1 MSITLIRNAVILT
14 MNADNEVVK
23 GDIAIKD
30 NVITAIGENLQ
41 IQAEVVIEADGKV
54 LLPGFVQTH
63 IHLCQTLFRGRAD
76 DLALIDWL
84 RQKIWPLEAAHDE
97 ESVYYSALLGIGEL
111 IRSGTTTILDM
122 ETVHY
127 TDSAFRAIEESGLR
141 ALSGKVMM
149 DHGTEVPLAL
159 QEDTESSLQQSVDL
173 LERWHGA
180 ANGRIQYAFC
190 PRFVVSCTEE
200 LLIGVRDLSEQ
211 YKVKVHTHASE
222 NVDEIALV
230 EAERGMRNVV
240 YLDRIGLAKPNLILA
255 HSIWL
260 NEEEKA
266 IIRDR
271 GVKVTHC
278 PGSNMKL
285 ASGVAQV
292 PELLREGI
300 RVGIGADGA
309 PCNNNL
315 DMFQEMRLTA
325 YMQKIRHGPTVMDAR
340 TVLRM
345 ATMGGAEVL
354 GMEREIGSVEV
365 GKLADLQLLDLED
378 FHVYPSYDS
387 DIFSR
392 VVYAAT
398 RGDVDT
404 VLIDGRIVMQGKIVK
419 TIDRNQVLKQSD
431 RVLKELLS
439 RIG

>member
-1 MSITLIRNAVILT
+1 MTIKHIRNAIIMT
-14 MNADNEVVK
+14 MNAGNEIIK
-23 GDIAIKD
+23 GDVVIS
-30 NVITAIGENLQ
+30 NNLITAIGENLTVK
-41 IQAEVVIEADGKV
+41 ADVVIDAGWKV

-84 RQKIWPLEAAHDE
+84 RLKIWPLEAAHDE
-97 ESVYYSALLGIGEL
+97 DSVYYSALLGLGEL

-122 ETVHY
+122 ETVRG
-127 TDSAFRAIEESGLR
+127 TDAAFRAIEESGMR

-159 QEDTESSLQQSVDL
+159 QENTESSLQQSVDL

-200 LLIGVRDLSEQ
+200 LLIGVRDLSEH

-222 NVDEIALV
+222 NLDEIALV

-240 YLDRIGLAKPNLILA
+240 YLDHIGLAKPNLILA

-260 NEEEKA
+260 NDEEKA

-285 ASGVAQV
+285 ASGIAQI
-292 PELLREGI
+292 PELLKEGI
-300 RVGIGADGA
+300 PVGLGADGA

-325 YMQKIRHGPTVMDAR
+325 FIQKIQHGPTVMDAK

-354 GMEREIGSVEV
+354 GMEKEIGSIEV
-365 GKLADLQLLDLED
+365 GKLADMQLLDLED
-378 FHVYPSYDS
+378 FHVYPSYDA
-387 DIFSR
+387 DLFSR

-404 VLIDGRIVMQGKIVK
+404 VLIDGKIVMQGKIVR
-419 TIDRNQVLKQSD
+419 TIDRRAVLSESN
-431 RVLKELLS
+431 RALKGLLS

>member
-1 MSITLIRNAVILT
+1 M
-14 MNADNEVVK
+14 
-23 GDIAIKD
+23 
-30 NVITAIGENLQ
+30 
-41 IQAEVVIEADGKV
+41 
-54 LLPGFVQTH
+54 
-63 IHLCQTLFRGRAD
+63 
-76 DLALIDWL
+76 
-84 RQKIWPLEAAHDE
+84 
-97 ESVYYSALLGIGEL
+97 
-111 IRSGTTTILDM
+111 
-122 ETVHY
+122 
-127 TDSAFRAIEESGLR
+127 R

-180 ANGRIQYAFC
+180 ADGRIQYAFC

-222 NVDEIALV
+222 NLDEIAMV

-240 YLDRIGLAKPNLILA
+240 YLDHIGLAKPNLILA

-266 IIRDR
+266 IIRER

-285 ASGVAQV
+285 ASGIAQV
-292 PELLREGI
+292 PELLQAGI
-300 RVGIGADGA
+300 PVGLGADGA

-315 DMFQEMRLTA
+315 DMFQEMRLTSFI
-325 YMQKIRHGPTVMDAR
+325 QKIQHGPTVMNAR

-354 GMEREIGSVEV
+354 GMEKEIGSIEV

-378 FHVYPSYDS
+378 FHVYPSYDA
-387 DIFSR
+387 DLFSR

-404 VLIDGRIVMQGKIVK
+404 VLIDGKIVMQGKIVR
-419 TIDRNQVLKQSD
+419 TVDRRTVLSESN
-431 RVLKELLS
+431 RALKGLLN

>member
-1 MSITLIRNAVILT
+1 MTIKHIRNAIIMT
-14 MNADNEVVK
+14 MNAQDEILTGDVV
-23 GDIAIKD
+23 IT
-30 NVITAIGENLQ
+30 NNLITAIGENLTVK
-41 IQAEVVIEADGKV
+41 ADVVIDAGGKV

-84 RQKIWPLEAAHDE
+84 RLRIWPLEAAHDE
-97 ESVYYSALLGIGEL
+97 DSIYYSALLGLGEL

-122 ETVHY
+122 ETVNG
-127 TDSAFRAIEESGLR
+127 TDAAFRAIEESGMR

-180 ANGRIQYAFC
+180 ADGRIQYAFC

-222 NVDEIALV
+222 NLDEIAMV

-240 YLDRIGLAKPNLILA
+240 YLDHIGLAKPNLILA

-260 NEEEKA
+260 NDEEKA
-266 IIRDR
+266 IIRER

-285 ASGVAQV
+285 ASGIAQV
-292 PELLREGI
+292 PELLQAGI
-300 RVGIGADGA
+300 PVGLGADGA

-315 DMFQEMRLTA
+315 DMFQEMRLTSFI
-325 YMQKIRHGPTVMDAR
+325 QKIQHGPTVMNAR

-354 GMEREIGSVEV
+354 GMEKEIGSIEV

-378 FHVYPSYDS
+378 FHVYPSYDA
-387 DIFSR
+387 DLFSR

-404 VLIDGRIVMQGKIVK
+404 VLIDGKIVMQGKIV
-419 TIDRNQVLKQSD
+419 DRKSV
-431 RVLKELLS
+431 V
-439 RIG
+439 

>member
-1 MSITLIRNAVILT
+1 
-14 MNADNEVVK
+14 MNGSNEVLK
-23 GDIAIKD
+23 GDVLITGNRITSIGD
-30 NVITAIGENLQ
+30 HLTEQVDVIIDAG
-41 IQAEVVIEADGKV
+41 GKV

-97 ESVYYSALLGIGEL
+97 DSVYYSALLGLGEL

-127 TDSAFRAIEESGLR
+127 TDSAFRAIQESGMR

-159 QEDTESSLQQSVDL
+159 QEQTESSLQQSVDL

-222 NVDEIALV
+222 NLDEIALV

-240 YLDRIGLAKPNLILA
+240 YLDHIGLAKPNLILA

-260 NEEEKA
+260 NDEEKR

-285 ASGVAQV
+285 ASGVAQI
-292 PELLREGI
+292 PELMREGI
-300 RVGIGADGA
+300 AVGIGADGA

-325 YMQKIRHGPTVMDAR
+325 FMQKIQHGPTVMDAR

-354 GMEREIGSVEV
+354 GLEKEIGSIEV
-365 GKLADLQLLDLED
+365 GKLADFQLLDLED
-378 FHVYPSYDS
+378 FHAYPSYDA
-387 DIFSR
+387 DLFSR

-404 VLIDGRIVMQGKIVK
+404 VLIDGEIVMQGKMVK
-419 TIDRNQVLKQSD
+419 TIDRKRVLTESD
-431 RVLKELLS
+431 RTLKGLLN